1 MERKAMTCIQCGRK
15 LATKRENYRY
25 AACGLLNVTLVG
37 VEVRRCAKCGDHEVV
52 IPRIEKLHQVL
63 AAAVIR
69 QTSRLTKDEIR
80 FLRKYLGYSG
90 VDFAKVVGVS
100 PETISRWENGKEK
113 MGSSAEKLVRMLVV
127 HPQPIRHYSI
137 EALAKISEKPSKPA
151 PKPIGVRIKGNS
163 WVEQDLEAA

>member
-1 MERKAMTCIQCGRK
+1 MTCIQCGGK

-25 AACGLLNVTLVG
+25 AACGLSNVTLVG

-52 IPRIEKLHQVL
+52 IPRIEDLHRVL

-69 QTSRLTKDEIR
+69 QTARLTKDEIR

-100 PETISRWENGKEK
+100 PETVSRWENGKEK

-127 HPQPIRHYSI
+127 HSQPTREYSI
-137 EALAKISEKPSKPA
+137 EALAKLSEKPLRPA
-151 PKPIGVRIKGNS
+151 PKPIGVRVKGNR
-163 WVEQDLEAA
+163 WVEQELEAA